1 MLGFIIFLSSLFPSF
16 IAVSAESRA
25 YMDKVL
31 LQARDGARAELLTH
45 GAHLCS
51 WIPAS
56 GAEQLFLSKTS
67 EFGPGKAIRGG
78 VPIVFPQFSNHGTL
92 PKHGFARNAEWRL
105 VSSGVLEQG
114 AAQAV
119 FELQENIA
127 RLLIWPHVFRA
138 ELVVT
143 VAEETLQLDFSVVN
157 NGDTEFSFT
166 TALHTYFRVD
176 DIAQTVI
183 HGLGGLD
190 YRDTVDGQRDCHQ
203 VEELLQITAETD
215 RIYGNVASDILII
228 QPHQQLQIR
237 QSGFADAVV
246 WNPGAAKGAQLAD
259 LEPNGY
265 QRMLCVEAATILK
278 PVVLAPGQIWTGMQ
292 IMSVQSRS

>member
-1 MLGFIIFLSSLFPSF
+1 MDK
-16 IAVSAESRA
+16 VS
-25 YMDKVL
+25 KVL
-31 LQARDGARAELLTH
+31 LQARDGARAELHTH

-56 GAEQLFLSKTS
+56 GSEQLFLSKTS
-67 EFGPGKAIRGG
+67 EFGAGKAIRGG
-78 VPIVFPQFSNHGTL
+78 VPIVFPQFSNHGPL

-143 VAEETLQLDFSVVN
+143 IAEETLQLDFSVVN

-166 TALHTYFRVD
+166 TALHTYFQVD
-176 DIAQTVI
+176 DITQTLI

-190 YRDTVDGQRDCHQ
+190 YRDTVGGSRDCRQ
-203 VEELLQITAETD
+203 EEPFLEITAETD
-215 RIYGNVASDILII
+215 RIYTNITSDIVIV
-228 QPHQQLQIR
+228 QPHQQVQIR
-237 QSGFADAVV
+237 QSGFNDAVV
-246 WNPGAAKGAQLAD
+246 WNPGAEKNTQIGD
-259 LEPNGY
+259 LEPDGY
-265 QRMLCVEAATILK
+265 QRMICVEAATIRQ
-278 PVVLAPGQIWTGMQ
+278 PISLAPGQLWSGTQLMTVHQ
-292 IMSVQSRS
+292 KSA